1 MQLNTSVWTQTLVND
16 TLVITDAYELQ
27 SLSILLVN
35 GTGSVAGALY
45 RSILPPAP
53 LDLPINV
60 GVTVTSGGGALLNNI
75 TITTTGT
82 ILLIG
87 K

>member
-1 MQLNTSVWTQTLVND
+1 MQLSTSVWTQTLVNG
-16 TLVITDAYELQ
+16 TLVITDAYELS
-27 SLSILLVN
+27 SLSILLVD
-35 GTGSVAGALY
+35 GTGSVSGALY
-45 RSILPPAP
+45 RSVMPPAP
-53 LDLPINV
+53 LDLPLNV
-60 GVTVTSGGGALLNNI
+60 GVTVTSGGALLNNI